1 MNSYDQNVTIA
12 LNTLKAYNYRDCN
25 ILLNKRCYA
34 QLKVFFTEADCN
46 SFSFECAINWCESLR
61 KPIKGRYK
69 LAILRL
75 NDIYEIGRVRSSHL
89 TPYGVLTQDFSN
101 ALDKYIES
109 LTPHNYTVAHL
120 DSIRERCR
128 LFFRYATMNGVH
140 SILDIDYPLLDKYHQ
155 FIEESETSYRDYEF
169 SLINLFLFLSKQN
182 NCHIGHAMYFR
193 YAKFQKCTSMV
204 DITPENQQ
212 IIENNRKCD
221 NSISVDC
228 VYRLIPNFKKRLS
241 EFGYKR
247 NMLRMVEYHLTVLCV
262 FLDREHLSYNRSIA
276 DAWAS
281 SVARKL
287 FGHSMVK
294 SVSRTFDLF
303 DDFCC
308 EGEIF
313 PHNINRRRTSSF
325 TYLPS
330 WCQHKILEYKAIKE
344 KEGLASSTVKHC
356 ITYCS
361 KLCLFLHETGLT
373 SFSEITPNIIKQ
385 FNIQDI
391 HVSSRGKNAYNS
403 ALRQFLIYLEMKG
416 EVQEGLHHA
425 LPFCETGG
433 ERIIRIL
440 LPEDRN
446 KIEAYCANATT
457 LVELRDAAI
466 LRLGMDTALR
476 ASDIA
481 ALTRDNI
488 DWNNRCIHFTQIKTG
503 RSHLHPVRIS
513 TLNAIYRYRK
523 EGGARVKE
531 SHSLFITL
539 CAPYKSIS
547 SIACNDAM
555 KRAGCSTTDFH
566 RLRRT
571 YATDSLRAG
580 LSITETAGLLGHSD
594 TTTVHKYVA
603 LDAERMRLCPLSL
616 SETGL
621 QIKGRYN
628 YE

>member
-12 LNTLKAYNYRDCN
+12 LNTLKAFHYRDCN

-46 SFSFECAINWCESLR
+46 SFNFEHAINWCESLR

-89 TPYGVLTQDFSN
+89 TPYGVLTPDFSN

-109 LTPHNYTVAHL
+109 LTPHNYTAAHL
-120 DSIRERCR
+120 DTIRERCS
-128 LFFRYATMNGVH
+128 LFFRYAVINGVFCM
-140 SILDIDYPLLDKYHQ
+140 SDIDYPLLDQYHQ
-155 FIEESETSYRDYEF
+155 FIEESEGSYRDYELTLTKMF
-169 SLINLFLFLSKQN
+169 LALSINEGK
-182 NCHIGHAMYFR
+182 HIGHAMYFR
-193 YAKFQKCTSMV
+193 YAKFNKCTSIL
-204 DITPENQQ
+204 DIAPDERHIFDKQ
-212 IIENNRKCD
+212 INDSAVTIEDIYHFLPRFK
-221 NSISVDC
+221 SI
-228 VYRLIPNFKKRLS
+228 LS
-241 EFGYKR
+241 ELHYNKYMFR
-247 NMLRMVEYHLTVLCV
+247 TVEYHLTVLCV
-262 FLDREHLSYNRSIA
+262 FLDRENLGYNRHIANVWIDNVAERIFGRRIKSSI
-276 DAWAS
+276 
-281 SVARKL
+281 
-287 FGHSMVK
+287 
-294 SVSRTFDLF
+294 SRTLDLF
-303 DDFCC
+303 DKFYT
-308 EGEIF
+308 EGVVHLEDAKRGRLSTF
-313 PHNINRRRTSSF
+313 AL
-325 TYLPS
+325 LPL
-330 WCQHKILEYKAIKE
+330 WCQNEILQYKAIKE
-344 KEGLASSTVKHC
+344 KEGLAPNTVKNY
-356 ITYCS
+356 IKYCS

-373 SFSEITPNIIKQ
+373 SFTEITPDIIKR
-385 FNIQDI
+385 FNIQDVHI
-391 HVSSRGKNAYNS
+391 SSRGKNAYNS
-403 ALRQFLIYLEMKG
+403 ALRHFLIYLEMKG
-416 EVQEGLHHA
+416 YVKEGLHHA
-425 LPFCETGG
+425 LPYCEMGG
-433 ERIIRIL
+433 EQIVRIL

-446 KIEAYCANATT
+446 KIEVYCANATT

-531 SHSLFITL
+531 SNSLFITL

-547 SIACNDAM
+547 STACNDAM
-555 KRAGCSTTDFH
+555 KRAGCSTSDFH

-580 LSITETAGLLGHSD
+580 LSITETAELLGHSD

-603 LDAERMRLCPLSL
+603 LDDERMRLCPLSL

-621 QIKGRYN
+621 QIKERYN